1 MGRPKNSTISRRSN
15 ISRTATHKCDGAPD
29 DRTPEEVKGN
39 GNISEYIEEEC
50 IWLMMMM
57 SQSENAQQDAWSI
70 SSNSSLI
77 AVLDCE
83 EENDIHPSD
92 SLHFSMILSKGIAS
106 WYQSVADARAS
117 NKRPHQ
123 YRGDSRTSQWRALK
137 VAKTNGQTIRHFF
150 NPVVSMQ
157 T

>member
-1 MGRPKNSTISRRSN
+1 MGRPKKSTISRRNN
-15 ISRTATHKCDGAPD
+15 ISKTPTHKCDGDPD

-39 GNISEYIEEEC
+39 ENTSKYIEEEC
-50 IWLMMMM
+50 IWNDDDE
-57 SQSENAQQDAWSI
+57 SVESAQQDAWSI

-77 AVLDCE
+77 AVLDRE
-83 EENDIHPSD
+83 EENDIDPSD
-92 SLHFSMILSKGIAS
+92 SLQFSMALSKGIAN

-123 YRGDSRTSQWRALK
+123 YRGDLCTSRWRALK